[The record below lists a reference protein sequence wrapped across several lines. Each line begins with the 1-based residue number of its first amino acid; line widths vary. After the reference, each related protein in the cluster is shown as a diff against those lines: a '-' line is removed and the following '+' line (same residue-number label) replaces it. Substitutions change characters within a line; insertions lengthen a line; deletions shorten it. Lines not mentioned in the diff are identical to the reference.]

1 MLGDWPVR
9 AAAAWRASTET
20 RRWKHSTHCSSGTA
34 TAKSRTAPTNRYT
47 LTFPPGQFP
56 PVNAFW
62 SVSICDGKTQLLVRN
77 PINRY
82 LINLPMLPQFKKNLD
97 GSIEL
102 YYSDGLAV
110 LDKESNWLP
119 APDGPIYVAIRL
131 YWPKQMALNGSWK
144 PPVVHRVA

>member
-1 MLGDWPVR
+1 M
-9 AAAAWRASTET
+9 T
-20 RRWKHSTHCSSGTA
+20 
-34 TAKSRTAPTNRYT
+34 
-47 LTFPPGQFP
+47 
-56 PVNAFW
+56 
-62 SVSICDGKTQLLVRN
+62 ICNGKTQLLVRN

-82 LINLPMLPQFKKNLD
+82 LINSPMLPQFKKNSD

-131 YWPKQMALNGSWK
+131 YWPKQVALNWSGQRRRRSAIGK
-144 PPVVHRVA
+144 DHTGTVTPLYS